1 MKILQELEALR
12 QSGKDGELSVERI
25 LPEEEVEDGDV
36 INPAGLPVGVG
47 HRDLVQVCRKKQT
60 TLAIVQ

>member
-25 LPEEEVEDGDV
+25 LPEEEVEDSDV
-36 INPAGLPVGVG
+36 VNPAGLPVGVG
-47 HRDLVQVCRKKQT
+47 HRDLVQVCRKNKQP
-60 TLAIVQ
+60 